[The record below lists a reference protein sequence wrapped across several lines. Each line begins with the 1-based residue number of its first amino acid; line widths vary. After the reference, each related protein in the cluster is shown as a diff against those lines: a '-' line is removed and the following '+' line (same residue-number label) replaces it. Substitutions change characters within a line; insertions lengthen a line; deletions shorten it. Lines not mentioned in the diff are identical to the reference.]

1 MKNEPNK
8 TLERTRL
15 LVTDHAFACSEP
27 SYRVAQLRRYS
38 ALYLELYGIFNSDFI
53 DLSLRDI

>member
-1 MKNEPNK
+1 MGNLRANSAHNK
-8 TLERTRL
+8 SLKQTRL
-15 LVTDHAFACSEP
+15 AERRLV
-27 SYRVAQLRRYS
+27 LRYS